1 MGLKGGFGLDPYSV
15 HIQGLSYAIHH
26 FHYDFGDA
34 FFKQY
39 GAGILSH
46 GTFHAEVALDKRETF
61 IEATFQIEGHARLVC
76 DRSLDEYDQP
86 MNIQRKIIFKFGDED
101 KEISEDVLMIQRNT
115 DTLKLG
121 QYLFEF
127 IGLEVPMKKL
137 HPRFHDEEQ
146 SEGIIYSSGEEKGTD
161 PRWDVL
167 KKLKN

>member
-39 GAGILSH
+39 GQGILEH
-46 GTFHAEVALDKRETF
+46 GTFHADVSLDKRETF
-61 IEATFQIEGHARLVC
+61 IEATFQIQGNARLVC

-86 MNIQRKIIFKFGDED
+86 MAITRKIIFKFGDED
-101 KEISEDVLMIQRNT
+101 KEISEDVLMIHRNT
-115 DTLKLG
+115 DTLKFG

-137 HPRFHDEEQ
+137 HPRFQDEQEA
-146 SEGIIYSSGEEKGTD
+146 EGIVYTSGNEKGND
-161 PRWDVL
+161 PRWDAL

>member
-15 HIQGLSYAIHH
+15 HIQGLSYTVHH
-26 FHYDFGDA
+26 FHYDLGDA
-34 FFKQY
+34 FFKRF
-39 GAGILSH
+39 GEGILSQ
-46 GTFHAEVALDKRETF
+46 GVFQADVALNKRETF
-61 IEATFQIEGHARLVC
+61 IEATFQIQGTARLVC

-86 MNIQRKIIFKFGDED
+86 MTINRKVLFKFGDEN
-101 KEISEDVLMIQRNT
+101 KEISEDVLMIPRNT

-137 HPRFHDEEQ
+137 HPRFQNEEE
-146 SEGIIYSSGEEKGTD
+146 SEGIVYTSGSEPGGD

-167 KKLKN
+167 KKLMN